1 MSKRAIETG
10 RTIYNLSTGNKKI
23 TQKYDEIIN
32 KKKKEADEKRMRS
45 LSFTPFVNSPYAIVG
60 DETKRNIAYHKKNP
74 NAQYKSSMQLVLE
87 SRKLRNKTDNEED
100 RLLDKLRKEEVG
112 RKAAEEEAEGKKQ
125 KIIKKVENA
134 RERKKER
141 KKKKKEDEIKRAERI
156 AKGQEEAPPPLPP
169 QLSEETVQRGLKHAY
184 IQGLRNKRSAD
195 RKIHEKKQFLG
206 GIQRRGGR
214 GTRRRKRKRRRKTK
228 KKKKRR
234 RRTKKKKKKRRRRTK
249 KRRRK

>member
-112 RKAAEEEAEGKKQ
+112 RKVAEGNKQ
-125 KIIKKVENA
+125 KIIQKVENA
-134 RERKKER
+134 RKR
-141 KKKKKEDEIKRAERI
+141 KKKKKEDETKRAERI

-169 QLSEETVQRGLKHAY
+169 QLSEGTVITGLKHAR
-184 IQGLRNKRSAD
+184 IQGLRSKRSAD
-195 RKIHEKKQFLG
+195 RKIHIKKEFPG
-206 GIQRRGGR
+206 GIQPRGGR

-234 RRTKKKKKKRRRRTK
+234 RRTKKKKNKRRRRK
-249 KRRRK
+249 KTRRRK